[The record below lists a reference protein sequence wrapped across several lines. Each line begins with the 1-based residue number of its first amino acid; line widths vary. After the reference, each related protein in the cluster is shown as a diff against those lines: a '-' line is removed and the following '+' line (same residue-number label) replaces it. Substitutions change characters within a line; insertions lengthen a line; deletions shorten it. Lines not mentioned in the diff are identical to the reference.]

1 MRCHT
6 RLIGMATLLALAASG
21 GVLAQ
26 DLPDPYFIDSNG
38 DGIDGELADAIFV
51 APPPLG
57 DNSNDGLTPSTPVA
71 TINTGITRAVSSARS
86 QVLIQVGTYS
96 ESVQLASGVSL
107 FGGFDANWARVPST
121 DVVATVVQSPAS
133 GMLASAINAT
143 TQVSFLTLR
152 NDVSATP
159 NGASRYA
166 LRVINSSGLRL
177 WYNRI
182 QPGNGA
188 TGTFGV
194 AGPNGGPITAQ
205 AEPGQDAE
213 ESNATQPKLGGA
225 GGTSSCGRTGG
236 NGGNGGVGAQS
247 GMPGASGV
255 GGTSGG
261 SGGAASSSAGADAQ
275 NGQSGQNGSPG
286 SDGTHG
292 SVAVAVVGGIDGG
305 TVLYVPPVSGNGATG
320 VGGNGGGGGGGGG
333 GQDCGLCSQDLGA
346 GGGGGGAG
354 GCPGGRGFGGGGGGG
369 SFGVLIASGSSV
381 DVRDNA
387 FFMGSGGTGG
397 NGGNRGLG
405 SDGADGAPGGT
416 TQASIEGGAG
426 GHGGNGGDGGDGGSG
441 AGGHGGPSIGML
453 DPGNGALVQRM
464 RYVQASS
471 PGEAG
476 EHGIGN
482 VNAQPSP
489 GIRATRYPDSVPAQG
504 EPSPVFSAFTVHE
517 PVSGST
523 IAYIPITLSGTTENI
538 TSVNYT
544 VASGT
549 ATGGGVD
556 FTLAN
561 GAVVFNPWTDEASI
575 AVTLHADGTPDSG
588 ETFSIG
594 AGLGV
599 PATITILED
608 ALFANGFD

>member
-1 MRCHT
+1 MRCHS

-71 TINTGITRAVSSARS
+71 TINTGITRAVSNARS

-107 FGGFDANWARVPST
+107 FGGFDATWARVPST
-121 DVVATVVQSPAS
+121 DSVATVAIGSTTAL
-133 GMLASAINAT
+133 LASNINDT

-152 NDVSATP
+152 SANAVAPGTSS
-159 NGASRYA
+159 NAI
-166 LRVINSSGLRL
+166 RVVNSSSLRL

-261 SGGAASSSAGADAQ
+261 PGGAASSSAGADAQ
-275 NGQSGQNGSPG
+275 NGQPGQNGDPG
-286 SDGTHG
+286 SNGTHG

-305 TVLYVPPVSGNGATG
+305 TMLYAPPVSGNGTTG

-333 GQDCGLCSQDLGA
+333 GQGCTLCSQDLGA

-354 GCPGGRGFGGGGGGG
+354 GCPGGRGFGGGGGG

-387 FFMGSGGTGG
+387 FFMGSGGNGG
-397 NGGNRGLG
+397 NGGHRGSG
-405 SDGADGAPGGT
+405 SDGADGALGGI
-416 TQASIEGGAG
+416 TQTGIEGGAG
-426 GHGGNGGDGGDGGSG
+426 GRGGNGGKGGDGGSG

-471 PGEAG
+471 PGTAG
-476 EHGIGN
+476 AHGVANGN
-482 VNAQPSP
+482 TLPSA